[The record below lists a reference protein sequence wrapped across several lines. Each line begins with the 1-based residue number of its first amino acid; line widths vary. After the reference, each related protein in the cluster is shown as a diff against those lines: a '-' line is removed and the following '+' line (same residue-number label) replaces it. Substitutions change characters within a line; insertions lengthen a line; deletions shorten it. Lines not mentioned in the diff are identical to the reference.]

1 MNNNIGNSFAGCDPW
16 EGALPGGTAVGK
28 EAAAHRSNTHSG
40 SILAAAVLSLALTA
54 PAAAVTLDS
63 ATIYYDIYG
72 PVDANGD
79 PLMFDGN
86 ATAYQLAGQSAFIQT
101 RTSSSSSGGQLDG
114 AAGLGEIQFL
124 EVFPPPL
131 LTDYISFSY
140 LGIADLLGTDSNGDP
155 VVLDRSIVIAYQPGV
170 AEGLR
175 IEDLFPYTEATL
187 VSQFTTQF
195 DSAEFLDMAF
205 TQVGGQANTSGLIS
219 VQQTDCHN
227 TTMCD
232 APTQIQ
238 FGETLDLIA
247 FIGGENGDEGV
258 VIGTLEFSMV
268 QMLNVS
274 PSAVPVPA
282 AAWLFGS
289 GLLGLI
295 GAARRKSTRNA

>member
-1 MNNNIGNSFAGCDPW
+1 MNNNIGNNF
-16 EGALPGGTAVGK
+16 PGLIDWAEPPPCGKTACGTASTQ
-28 EAAAHRSNTHSG
+28 RSARHGG
-40 SILAAAVLSLALTA
+40 SILTATLLSFALAA
-54 PAAAVTLDS
+54 PASAVTLNS
-63 ATIYYDIYG
+63 ATITHDIYG
-72 PVDANGD
+72 PVDAYGD
-79 PLMFDGN
+79 PLVFDGN

-101 RTSSSSSGGQLDG
+101 RTSSSTSGGQLDG
-114 AAGLGEIQFL
+114 AAGMGDIQFL

-140 LGIADLLGTDSNGDP
+140 LGIVDLLGTDSNGDP
-155 VVLDRSIVIAYQPGV
+155 VTLDRSIVIAYQPGV

-205 TQVGGQANTSGLIS
+205 NQVGGQANTSGLIY
-219 VQQTDCHN
+219 VGQTDCHN
-227 TTMCD
+227 TFFCD
-232 APTQIQ
+232 ALTEIQ

-247 FIGGENGDEGV
+247 FVGGVNGDEGV
-258 VIGTLEFSMV
+258 VIGTLDFAMV
-268 QMLNVS
+268 QRLNVS
-274 PSAVPVPA
+274 PSTVPVPA